1 MASDYVA
8 ENGTARKRARSRSDE
23 MESTP
28 EGTEQIPK
36 KTSKSEL
43 PTSNMNIDRIAL
55 LDAGAQYGK
64 VGDTSE

>member
-1 MASDYVA
+1 
-8 ENGTARKRARSRSDE
+8 

-36 KTSKSEL
+36 KASKSEL
-43 PTSNMNIDRIAL
+43 PTGSMNLDKIAL

-64 VGDTSE
+64 VCRFDRFDSV